1 MKNYKF
7 LVPILLVALLGG
19 SVYKTYSDREKI
31 NKQYDND
38 ITQARQNRKLEV
50 YVNAEEDYLDALKLK
65 DSAKLRAEL
74 GEMYI
79 EAEDLRTAAK
89 WGESLISEYPK
100 EQVGYEFLI
109 QVYLEQKDYASC
121 FRIKDEADG
130 LKISSKKI
138 EEIISDIKYEYYL
151 EGEYAQVEEFS
162 NGYAAVKKE
171 KKWGYLNS
179 KGHRVIESEFEEA
192 GAFAKEVAPVI
203 DDKGRAFYI
212 DNEGNRKIVI
222 DFVDNIEKL
231 GYMSMDN
238 IFPVNDGK
246 KWSLYSLDS
255 KKKIA
260 GDYDEVSA
268 MGNGV
273 AAVKFG
279 NKWSL
284 IDTKGKKVTKDKYDS
299 VVMDSKGIV
308 CRNDRVFAKQNGYY
322 YLFDSKGNKV
332 VKTKFDDARLF
343 ADDGYAAVCV
353 DGKWGFVDKDGKQM
367 IKPQF
372 NEAHSFSNGL
382 AAVRFTNGWGYV
394 DEKGNKVIATGFDD
408 ACDFNEQGKTFVK
421 TDDKWQVLTLYLYN
435 HES

>member
-1 MKNYKF
+1 M
-7 LVPILLVALLGG
+7 
-19 SVYKTYSDREKI
+19 
-31 NKQYDND
+31 
-38 ITQARQNRKLEV
+38 
-50 YVNAEEDYLDALKLK
+50 
-65 DSAKLRAEL
+65 AKME
-74 GEMYI
+74 
-79 EAEDLRTAAK
+79 
-89 WGESLISEYPK
+89 
-100 EQVGYEFLI
+100 
-109 QVYLEQKDYASC
+109 
-121 FRIKDEADG
+121 
-130 LKISSKKI
+130 
-138 EEIISDIKYEYYL
+138 
-151 EGEYAQVEEFS
+151 
-162 NGYAAVKKE
+162 
-171 KKWGYLNS
+171 
-179 KGHRVIESEFEEA
+179 
-192 GAFAKEVAPVI
+192 PVQF
-203 DDKGRAFYI
+203 GQQ
-212 DNEGNRKIVI
+212 E
-222 DFVDNIEKL
+222 
-231 GYMSMDN
+231 
-238 IFPVNDGK
+238 
-246 KWSLYSLDS
+246 
-255 KKKIA
+255 KIA

-273 AAVKFG
+273 AAVKSD

-353 DGKWGFVDKDGKQM
+353 DGKWGFVDKDGKQV